1 MRCSQSTDLLMF
13 LSLETL
19 MAIRKTSW
27 HILVE
32 LIDLVNSNFSISNS
46 LYQMVNFPTCIPDC
60 GSHSL
65 VLLDSVLSSDT
76 SVCSTMVFPAL
87 GNSDHVVVS
96 VSIDFPSYPQ
106 WGAPF
111 HHIACD
117 YCCAD
122 WDSFLERC
130 SMGEHGPVIF
140 FSSTTRKRLLE
151 MPWKC

>member
-1 MRCSQSTDLLMF
+1 MRCSRSTDLLMF

-32 LIDLVNSNFSISNS
+32 LIDLVNSNFSISNN

-60 GSHSL
+60 GPHSL

-76 SVCSTMVFPAL
+76 SVCSTMVFPPL

-106 WGAPF
+106 WDAPF

-130 SMGEHGPVIF
+130 SMGGHGPVIF
-140 FSSTTRKRLLE
+140 FSSTTGKRLLE

>member
-1 MRCSQSTDLLMF
+1 M
-13 LSLETL
+13 
-19 MAIRKTSW
+19 
-27 HILVE
+27 E
-32 LIDLVNSNFSISNS
+32 LIDLVNSNFSISNN

-60 GSHSL
+60 GPHSL

-76 SVCSTMVFPAL
+76 SVCSTMVFPPL

-106 WGAPF
+106 WDAPF

-130 SMGEHGPVIF
+130 SMGGHGSVIF
-140 FSSTTRKRLLE
+140 FSSTTRKILLE
-151 MPWKC
+151 MP